1 MTDATPQRSE
11 KRAQTLR
18 QHRNRRPSVH
28 AGSLRFRDCLT
39 KDDRVSK
46 EESHLCDSRILQSAN
61 SEIKQVL
68 RYKCSGKLPKDDQRS
83 CASVPTLVSKPYYG
97 RKRYSRFRSS
107 SPFIKPVVTHRR
119 TQKERDEMEE
129 SHKLLLVLQHYCTG
143 RSAEEDLDSRTGQ
156 MNRPPIGQQRSGDAD
171 TNFRYSLRGS
181 QPAHNTTHSGSEE
194 GRRRSEI
201 H

>member
-1 MTDATPQRSE
+1 MGLERSLPVTAEGLILQTVTDATPQRSE
-11 KRAQTLR
+11 KRAQTHR

-83 CASVPTLVSKPYYG
+83 CASVYPHSYPSHTTAERDTPDSDPAVHLSSPLSHTDAH
-97 RKRYSRFRSS
+97 RKR
-107 SPFIKPVVTHRR
+107 
-119 TQKERDEMEE
+119 ER
-129 SHKLLLVLQHYCTG
+129 
-143 RSAEEDLDSRTGQ
+143 
-156 MNRPPIGQQRSGDAD
+156 
-171 TNFRYSLRGS
+171 
-181 QPAHNTTHSGSEE
+181 
-194 GRRRSEI
+194 
-201 H
+201 